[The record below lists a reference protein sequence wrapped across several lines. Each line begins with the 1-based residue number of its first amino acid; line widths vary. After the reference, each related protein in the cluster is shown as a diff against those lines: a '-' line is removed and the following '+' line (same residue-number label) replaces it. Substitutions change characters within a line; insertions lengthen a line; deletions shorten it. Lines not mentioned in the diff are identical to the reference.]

1 MEIRILGPLEA
12 KRNGTSI
19 APTARKPR
27 QVFSLLAVCAGQLV
41 TVPALVEEL
50 WGMDPPRSAIQLVQT
65 YILRLRQL
73 IEETLPSGSAG
84 AAKDILITR
93 PGGYTLDISPEAV
106 DVYEYQELS
115 AAGDR
120 AVEAGDYRSA
130 SGLLGKA
137 LTVWRGPA
145 LVDVRVGPR
154 LGVEVARLE
163 QSRLGVLE
171 SRIEADLHLGRHH
184 QLLGE
189 LAELTAR
196 YPMHEKLCAQ
206 YMTALYVSGCKWR
219 ALEIFRTLRQKLV
232 DELGVEPSVQVQH
245 LQRAILN
252 SDVEQKE
259 PALLRKHATL
269 GAVG

>member
-1 MEIRILGPLEA
+1 
-12 KRNGTSI
+12 
-19 APTARKPR
+19 
-27 QVFSLLAVCAGQLV
+27 
-41 TVPALVEEL
+41 
-50 WGMDPPRSAIQLVQT
+50 MDPPRSAIQLVQT

-73 IEETLPSGSAG
+73 IEGTLPPGTG

-93 PGGYTLDISPEAV
+93 PGGYTLDIAPEDV
-106 DVYEYQELS
+106 DVHEYQELA

-120 AVEAGDYRSA
+120 AVEAGDRRAASA
-130 SGLLGKA
+130 LFGRA
-137 LTVWRGPA
+137 LAVWRGPA
-145 LVDVRVGPR
+145 LVDVRIGPR
-154 LGVEVARLE
+154 MGIEVARLE

-171 SRIEADLHLGRHH
+171 SRIDADLRLGRHH

-219 ALEIFRTLRQKLV
+219 ALELFRTLRQKLV

-245 LQRAILN
+245 LQQAILN
-252 SDVEQKE
+252 ADVEPG
-259 PALLRKHATL
+259 PALLRKQAPI
-269 GAVG
+269 GVVG